1 MQGTIKRGAVPP
13 KRFLAWFGR
22 NQVNFFKVRLCTD
35 AFLRRKA
42 ERCLVFSYLLLILAR
57 KDNSLPCATL
67 FPLFSESKKRQK
79 IFAAQTPPRKRG
91 YVEDFALNMAFFTFI
106 ILTNATALLLW
117 YVRVA
122 YGKIAARQARGWG
135 WHLHTSWLT

>member
-42 ERCLVFSYLLLILAR
+42 VEKSSYDD
-57 KDNSLPCATL
+57 KP
-67 FPLFSESKKRQK
+67 
-79 IFAAQTPPRKRG
+79 FAAQTPPRKRG
-91 YVEDFALNMAFFTFI
+91 YGRISPDKTHFAPPKAQKLSFRTVHKTVMRNRR
-106 ILTNATALLLW
+106 ATGARICGS
-117 YVRVA
+117 VRSKTIFGKSVIFHITQTVNRTYFYNQLAVA
-122 YGKIAARQARGWG
+122 
-135 WHLHTSWLT
+135 

>member
-1 MQGTIKRGAVPP
+1 MCNPIP
-13 KRFLAWFGR
+13 
-22 NQVNFFKVRLCTD
+22 
-35 AFLRRKA
+35 
-42 ERCLVFSYLLLILAR
+42 
-57 KDNSLPCATL
+57 
-67 FPLFSESKKRQK
+67 PLFGIEKVPCEDKRQK